1 MTRALKHFESEAQAA
16 GAADLERLDV
26 IPRKVEPALVALD
39 TAVKNE
45 ITPAELRKHSG
56 YYEDVAKLMGGKIAV
71 ARIKAT
77 INLANARTEA
87 KAAKAQLDAETERMC
102 EMIASGE
109 TPYLAPTK
117 KPKAKEGEVE
127 SAGRSECGRRTP
139 SCAAAQFQF
148 SVTWKAPMKQQLLKV
163 DLCVMRWVKRKT
175 SDARL

>member
-1 MTRALKHFESEAQAA
+1 
-16 GAADLERLDV
+16 
-26 IPRKVEPALVALD
+26 
-39 TAVKNE
+39 
-45 ITPAELRKHSG
+45 
-56 YYEDVAKLMGGKIAV
+56 MGGKIAV

-127 SAGRSECGRRTP
+127 SAE
-139 SCAAAQFQF
+139 
-148 SVTWKAPMKQQLLKV
+148 
-163 DLCVMRWVKRKT
+163 
-175 SDARL
+175 SDAANVAGGLHRVLQLNFNSL